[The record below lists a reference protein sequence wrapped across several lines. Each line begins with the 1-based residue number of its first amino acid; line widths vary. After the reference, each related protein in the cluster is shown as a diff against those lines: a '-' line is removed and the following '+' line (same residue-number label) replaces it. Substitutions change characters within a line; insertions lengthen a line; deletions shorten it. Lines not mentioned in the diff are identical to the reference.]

1 MTSTIKNSP
10 ELNSPGKP
18 GAPSQN
24 SENKAGLS
32 PRSNPV
38 CLEVNVTIRSL
49 PNESGG
55 QTQPIRED
63 GKTVIVFDNGA
74 VLRSAL
80 NLPPGVTVILSNPR
94 GRDVV
99 SRVVGGR
106 NLPSLKGYVE
116 VEFIEPVNDFWGIH
130 QDAAPAPVAVAAP
143 PAPTSALRE
152 TPIPPTPPTPRA
164 VASMQAPAKPATV
177 SLGVGPKSEDAL
189 GALNAPPLKVP
200 PPTATRET
208 KTERGRPV
216 PELVNSDYNLSEV
229 ALPTSLA
236 NWLPLAPDA
245 SAEKPAIQAKMESSS
260 STSSAPVPTRDFMS
274 KGLMAYEQPGSS
286 SSASSGR
293 IPLIVG
299 IAALVLAGVCGVVFY
314 MHRSAA
320 PAAVAKTAVV
330 SPQSA
335 PEQPAATSAP
345 APVPS
350 PEGEAAQA
358 AAQSQT
364 QAQPVSV
371 EQAQLAAP
379 VAPVPAVVT
388 GPATSDARSDSR
400 PDSRSVRRQEKSVVA
415 ARQPAPAPSPRPLIP
430 NLKMSSPSAPNQNHA
445 DAGEGAVPITEIAS
459 TEAVGAAPPAG
470 LLTSAGRIS
479 NPPTP
484 PPSALAPAAPA
495 PVAPPRVVRDPK
507 LISSVRPEYPTAAR
521 QSNIQGSV
529 TVTANIDENGK
540 VVNARALNGPL
551 LLRQAAENSVRM
563 WKYSPGLVDGKPAS
577 SQVTVSVEF
586 RMN

>member
-10 ELNSPGKP
+10 ESNSPGKP

-24 SENKAGLS
+24 SDNKTGLS

-49 PNESGG
+49 PNEAGE

-80 NLPPGVTVILSNPR
+80 NLPPGLTVILSNPR

-130 QDAAPAPVAVAAP
+130 KDVAPAPVAVAAP
-143 PAPTSALRE
+143 PAPTSSLRE
-152 TPIPPTPPTPRA
+152 TSVPPTPAPPRA
-164 VASMQAPAKPATV
+164 VASMEAAAKPATV
-177 SLGVGPKSEDAL
+177 SLGVGPKFEDAV
-189 GALNAPPLKVP
+189 APLKVP
-200 PPTATRET
+200 ALNLPPPAATRELR
-208 KTERGRPV
+208 TEKGRPGQ
-216 PELVNSDYNLSEV
+216 EQINSDYNLSEV

-236 NWLPLAPDA
+236 NWLPSTPDA
-245 SAEKPAIQAKMESSS
+245 SAEKPAIQAIRESSS
-260 STSSAPVPTRDFMS
+260 INSPAPVPTRDFMS

-299 IAALVLAGVCGVVFY
+299 VAALVLAGVCGVVFY
-314 MHRSAA
+314 MHRTAA
-320 PAAVAKTAVV
+320 PVAVAKTAVV

-335 PEQPAATSAP
+335 PEPQAANNAP

-350 PEGEAAQA
+350 PEEEAAQA

-371 EQAQLAAP
+371 EQAQPAAP

-400 PDSRSVRRQEKSVVA
+400 PDPRSVRRQEKSVVV
-415 ARQPAPAPSPRPLIP
+415 ARQPAPAPSPRPVIP

-445 DAGEGAVPITEIAS
+445 DGGDGAAPITEIAS
-459 TEAVGAAPPAG
+459 AGAVGATPPAG

-484 PPSALAPAAPA
+484 PPSALAPTAPA
-495 PVAPPRVVRDPK
+495 PLAPPKVVRDPK

-529 TVTANIDENGK
+529 TITASIDETGK
-540 VVNARALNGPL
+540 VVNAKALNGPL
-551 LLRQAAENSVRM
+551 LLRQAAENSVRL
-563 WKYSPGLVDGKPAS
+563 WKYSPGLVDGKPVA